1 MLRKQ
6 LAAFVEFRNSTPV
19 RKQKNKHGPFSAS
32 GSSRNE
38 AFSMPEKW
46 GGRNCLLKL
55 SPEQLDVVREIKVV
69 MGGDELLGFNAR
81 EYREKAQAVYES
93 LSIVDLNF
101 TNVWYV
107 FRAMSDRM
115 IDEL

>member
-1 MLRKQ
+1 
-6 LAAFVEFRNSTPV
+6 
-19 RKQKNKHGPFSAS
+19 
-32 GSSRNE
+32 
-38 AFSMPEKW
+38 MPEKW

-69 MGGDELLGFNAR
+69 MGGDELLEFNAR

-107 FRAMSDRM
+107 FRAMLNRM
-115 IDEL
+115 IG